1 MARQN
6 TSSLEDIIS
15 VASKLPWWVGLA
27 LALVSYL
34 VLHAVASRPP
44 ATVTAP
50 GQLGDFAIKQLITTM
65 AMFGQIVIPG
75 AFCIGAMVSAIA
87 SFRQKKLYDNVSSSP
102 GGNAINEMK
111 WEDFE
116 RFVGEYFHRKGFQ
129 VSREGGNGHDGG
141 IDLVLRQKGETY
153 LVQCKQ
159 WKAYKV
165 GVQPVREFYGVM
177 ASRRAAGGYFVTSG
191 VFTDEA
197 IKFAQGLNIEMVD
210 GNRLRG
216 MIAAASK
223 PPPSKTAEVARPITT
238 TPTCPKCGSEMIKRV
253 ARQGANAGNGFWGC
267 ATYPKCKGIRQLD
280 TTE

>member
-1 MARQN
+1 MARQK
-6 TSSLEDIIS
+6 TSLLEDIIL
-15 VASKLPWWVGLA
+15 VASKLPWWVGLT

-44 ATVTAP
+44 ATATAL
-50 GQLGDFAIKQLITTM
+50 GQLGDAVVRQVITTM
-65 AMFGQIVIPG
+65 AMFGQFVLPAVFTFG
-75 AFCIGAMVSAIA
+75 ALLSAIT
-87 SFRQKKLYDNVSSSP
+87 SFREKKLYDNVAFSP
-102 GGNAINEMK
+102 GGNAMSEMR

-116 RFVGEYFHRKGFQ
+116 RLVGEYFHRKGFQ
-129 VSREGGNGHDGG
+129 VSREGGNGPDGG
-141 IDLVLRQKGETY
+141 IDLVLRQTGETY

-210 GNRLRG
+210 GDRLRG
-216 MIAAASK
+216 MIAAASESV
-223 PPPSKTAEVARPITT
+223 PSKATEVSRPIRRS
-238 TPTCPKCGSEMIKRV
+238 CPKCGSEMKKRV
-253 ARQGANAGNGFWGC
+253 ARQGANSGKEFLGC
-267 ATYPKCKGIRQLD
+267 VTYPKCNGIRPLD
-280 TTE
+280 NNQ

>member
-1 MARQN
+1 MARHK
-6 TSSLEDIIS
+6 TSPFEDIIS
-15 VASKLPWWVGLA
+15 VSSKLPWWVCLT

-44 ATVTAP
+44 ATAITP
-50 GQLGDFAIKQLITTM
+50 GQFGDAVIRQLITTM
-65 AMFGQIVIPG
+65 AMFGQLVLPMLFCFG
-75 AFCIGAMVSAIA
+75 ALLSAIT
-87 SFRQKKLYDNVSSSP
+87 SVRQKKLYDNVAAIP
-102 GGNAINEMK
+102 GGNPLNEMR

-116 RFVGEYFHRKGFQ
+116 RLVGEYFHRKGFQ
-129 VSREGGNGHDGG
+129 VSREGGNGPDGG

-159 WKAYKV
+159 WRAYKV

-177 ASRRAAGGYFVTSG
+177 SSQRAAGGYFVTSG

-210 GNRLRG
+210 GNRFRG

-223 PPPSKTAEVARPITT
+223 PVSSTAREVSQPVTMA
-238 TPTCPKCGSEMIKRV
+238 PTCPKCGSEMIKRM
-253 ARQGANAGNGFWGC
+253 ARQGANLGKEFWGC
-267 ATYPKCKGIRQLD
+267 VTYPKCNGIRSLD
-280 TTE
+280 AKE

>member
-1 MARQN
+1 MARQK
-6 TSSLEDIIS
+6 TSLLEDIIL
-15 VASKLPWWVGLA
+15 VASKLPWWVGLT

-44 ATVTAP
+44 ATATAP
-50 GQLGDFAIKQLITTM
+50 GQLGDAVVRQVITTM
-65 AMFGQIVIPG
+65 AMFGQFVLPAVFTFG
-75 AFCIGAMVSAIA
+75 ALLSAIT
-87 SFRQKKLYDNVSSSP
+87 SFREKKLYDNVAFSP
-102 GGNAINEMK
+102 GGNAMSEMR

-116 RFVGEYFHRKGFQ
+116 RLVGEYFHRKGFQ
-129 VSREGGNGHDGG
+129 VSREGGNGPDGG
-141 IDLVLRQKGETY
+141 IDLVLRQTGETY

-210 GNRLRG
+210 GDRLRG
-216 MIAAASK
+216 MIAAASESV
-223 PPPSKTAEVARPITT
+223 PSKATEVSRPIRRS
-238 TPTCPKCGSEMIKRV
+238 CPKCGSEMKKRV
-253 ARQGANAGNGFWGC
+253 ARQGANSGKEFLGC
-267 ATYPKCKGIRQLD
+267 VTYPKCNGIRPLD
-280 TTE
+280 NNQ